1 MTKQEELER
10 KQDQAERIFNALD
23 NMSIMSF
30 LRCKYAE
37 DELSKGFYKMNKG
50 FIKEAIKL
58 DLPRLINENVKRQR
72 KKTL

>member
-1 MTKQEELER
+1 MTEQEELER

-50 FIKEAIKL
+50 FIKEAIVIKH
-58 DLPRLINENVKRQR
+58 IKEIIG
-72 KKTL
+72 